1 MTIILPNPWT
11 EPVVPN
17 VDPEE
22 WEEEDD
28 SGCENCKVGPGT
40 SRELL

>member
-1 MTIILPNPWT
+1 MTIILPAPWT

-22 WEEEDD
+22 WEEEED
-28 SGCENCKVGPGT
+28 SERENCKVGAGT
-40 SRELL
+40 RR